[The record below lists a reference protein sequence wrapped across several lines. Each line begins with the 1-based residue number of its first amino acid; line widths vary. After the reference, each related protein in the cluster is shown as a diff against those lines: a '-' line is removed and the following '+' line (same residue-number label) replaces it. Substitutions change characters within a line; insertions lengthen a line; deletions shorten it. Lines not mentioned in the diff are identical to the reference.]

1 MEYLVDETLMKL
13 DDEWR
18 STLLTM
24 SLLDRFSGDLL
35 QEAVLSSPE
44 PDVGAAILRSL
55 VRANLF
61 LIPLDEQGVW
71 YRFHHLFQEMLRH
84 RLKQEST
91 LSVRQA
97 VYHKASIWYERQGL
111 LEEAIAHALLAAD
124 HQRAVALVEQNLHVA
139 MNAEDWRRIDRW
151 LGRLPVERTASPGIL
166 VAAAVL
172 EHFRH
177 HINATADL
185 IEKAA
190 ALIEQERQVGQGD
203 ESRRQEWSDWLGAVY
218 VFRAQHRQ
226 FLGEADACIHFATE
240 ALTLLPQDWRFLRAL
255 AEFYRIS
262 GLQQAG
268 RSADAVRYARQRL
281 EEQRSSP
288 DQMTL
293 RIFLGLGAIYHSVPD
308 TFALE
313 QLTPAFIQLSS
324 DLDRPISLGW
334 AHYLRGWTLYQS
346 SRVGEAE
353 HHFRAV
359 VQEAH
364 RVHLRAAIDSYTGLA
379 LTLAARGDFGEA
391 KAAVDS
397 MSRYIADLNA
407 INLMPIA
414 ASLKTRLRLMEGERV
429 RIPVVNNLAGQLTF
443 SLWEVPA
450 LTTVRGIL
458 TSGEAARLPEADEIL
473 TDCRARAATTYC
485 GRVEIEVGLLTT
497 MYYAVQDNI
506 PIALRELRD
515 AVKLAAPAGMTQPF
529 REMGPRLHSY
539 LSMLSLQA
547 HERTFIRQV
556 LATSSPEHVTD
567 QTKVISDQEIE
578 EWATIL
584 PPEQLRAEL
593 THRELEVLLLL
604 AQQRTDAEIADA
616 LVITHA
622 TVKKHAG
629 NIYRKLGVKNRR
641 QAVASARV
649 AGILPLAQ

>member
-1 MEYLVDETLMKL
+1 MEISASLSNLLPAKMRPPALIGPSVDRPQLIARLEQSIDLPLTVVCASAGYGKSRLVTQWVHAVSQPVAWVSLDEDDADISDYFSYVIGAIDHAVPDSVPESAALIASLEWPSPAKMAAILLHDLESLQQRIVLVLDDYHAVENKLTQAFMARLLKTPSPSLHIVILTRSDPILPLARLRGTMMMAEIRNEDLRFSQPEAASLIYQIVNSPVDDSMIELLETRTEGWAVGLQLAAVLLRASSDRSEFADQFVNSSHQWVMEYLVDETLMKL

-44 PDVGAAILRSL
+44 PDVGGAILRSL

-61 LIPLDEQGVW
+61 LIPLDEQGIW

-91 LSVRQA
+91 LPVRQA
-97 VYHKASIWYERQGL
+97 VYRKASIWYERQGL

-124 HQRAVALVEQNLHVA
+124 HQRAVSLVEQNLHVA

-177 HINATADL
+177 HIDATVEL
-185 IEKAA
+185 IEEAA
-190 ALIEQERQVGQGD
+190 EMLEHERQVDKGD

-346 SRVGEAE
+346 SRVAEAE
-353 HHFRAV
+353 NHFRTV
-359 VQEAH
+359 VQDAH

-379 LTLAARGDFGEA
+379 LTLAAQG
-391 KAAVDS
+391 
-397 MSRYIADLNA
+397 
-407 INLMPIA
+407 
-414 ASLKTRLRLMEGERV
+414 RL
-429 RIPVVNNLAGQLTF
+429 
-443 SLWEVPA
+443 
-450 LTTVRGIL
+450 
-458 TSGEAARLPEADEIL
+458 
-473 TDCRARAATTYC
+473 
-485 GRVEIEVGLLTT
+485 
-497 MYYAVQDNI
+497 
-506 PIALRELRD
+506 
-515 AVKLAAPAGMTQPF
+515 
-529 REMGPRLHSY
+529 
-539 LSMLSLQA
+539 
-547 HERTFIRQV
+547 
-556 LATSSPEHVTD
+556 
-567 QTKVISDQEIE
+567 
-578 EWATIL
+578 
-584 PPEQLRAEL
+584 
-593 THRELEVLLLL
+593 
-604 AQQRTDAEIADA
+604 
-616 LVITHA
+616 
-622 TVKKHAG
+622 
-629 NIYRKLGVKNRR
+629 
-641 QAVASARV
+641 
-649 AGILPLAQ
+649 